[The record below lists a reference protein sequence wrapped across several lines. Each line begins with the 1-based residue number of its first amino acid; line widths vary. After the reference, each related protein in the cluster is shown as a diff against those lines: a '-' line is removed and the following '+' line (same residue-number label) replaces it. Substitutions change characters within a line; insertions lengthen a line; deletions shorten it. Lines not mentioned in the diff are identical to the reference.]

1 MKVIG
6 ITGGIGAGKS
16 MVLSYLSAKDK
27 SETLEADKLAH
38 QLMKKGQKTYKK
50 IANEFGKE
58 ILDANQEIDRASLA
72 KVVLN
77 DKDALHRLN
86 SIVHPDVKE
95 YIRDLIRQKKEEGL
109 EFLFIEA
116 ALLIQDGYKEICNE
130 IWFIQTDAEIRKS
143 RIIESRG
150 YSVEKAEG
158 FLNSQPQ
165 DDFFY
170 ENTDRV
176 IHNNGDFEFTK
187 IEIEQALAAV

>member
-38 QLMKKGQKTYKK
+38 QLMKKGQETYKK
-50 IANEFGKE
+50 IANEFGEE
-58 ILDANQEIDRASLA
+58 ILDVNQEIDRASLA

>member
-1 MKVIG
+1 M
-6 ITGGIGAGKS
+6 
-16 MVLSYLSAKDK
+16 
-27 SETLEADKLAH
+27 
-38 QLMKKGQKTYKK
+38 
-50 IANEFGKE
+50 
-58 ILDANQEIDRASLA
+58 
-72 KVVLN
+72 
-77 DKDALHRLN
+77 HRLN

>member
-38 QLMKKGQKTYKK
+38 QLMKKGQATYKK
-50 IANEFGKE
+50 IANEFGEE

>member
-38 QLMKKGQKTYKK
+38 QLMKKGQETYKK

>member
-38 QLMKKGQKTYKK
+38 QLMKKGQETYKK
-50 IANEFGKE
+50 IANEFGEE

-130 IWFIQTDAEIRKS
+130 IWFIQTYAEIRKS

-187 IEIEQALAAV
+187 IEIEQALVAV

>member
-38 QLMKKGQKTYKK
+38 QLMKKGQETYKK
-50 IANEFGKE
+50 IANEFGEE
-58 ILDANQEIDRASLA
+58 ILDVNQEIDRASLA

-116 ALLIQDGYKEICNE
+116 ALLIQDGYKEICDE

>member
-38 QLMKKGQKTYKK
+38 QLMKKGQETYKK
-50 IANEFGKE
+50 IANEFGEE
-58 ILDANQEIDRASLA
+58 ILDSNQEIDRASLA

-116 ALLIQDGYKEICNE
+116 ALLIQDGYKEICDE